1 MDKSK
6 TKEFVGKMCQ
16 DMAGAMGIQ
25 RKTLKKLK
33 DFRAG
38 IEGNIS
44 EKMLEISEH
53 RYMLERYR

>member
-6 TKEFVGKMCQ
+6 TKEFVGKMFQ